1 MQQRLTALENGSG
14 GKFNTS
20 PADMPMMM
28 GRKGDMR
35 WFDTGPILL
44 LTQDPN
50 SRLEVRVAKE
60 NLQGDRDDLELSF
73 DMTMNGESHEGGASR
88 VLLTMQKEDGIW
100 RLSEVGLTFKMKLDG
115 SFIDAFSKQM
125 KSMSGGT
132 TVSTLTPTPTEVPS
146 RSMPARELSASE
158 KAALDG
164 LRQMLAAQTQYRS
177 ANSTVGFSCDAADLN
192 VTQTSG
198 YRTMIVGCKGTPVTS
213 FKITV
218 TPMGM
223 GSKGQRAFCSDE
235 SGEIRYSDDGR
246 GISCLSEKNRIE

>member
-1 MQQRLTALENGSG
+1 
-14 GKFNTS
+14 
-20 PADMPMMM
+20 
-28 GRKGDMR
+28 
-35 WFDTGPILL
+35 
-44 LTQDPN
+44 
-50 SRLEVRVAKE
+50 
-60 NLQGDRDDLELSF
+60 
-73 DMTMNGESHEGGASR
+73 
-88 VLLTMQKEDGIW
+88 
-100 RLSEVGLTFKMKLDG
+100 
-115 SFIDAFSKQM
+115 M

-146 RSMPARELSASE
+146 RSMSARELSASE

-164 LRQMLAAQTQYRS
+164 LRQLLAAQTQYRS
-177 ANSTVGFSCDAADLN
+177 ANSTAGFSCDAADLN
-192 VTQTSG
+192 VAQTSG

-213 FKITV
+213 FKVTV